1 MVKRVVIAGSRNF
14 TDYRL
19 FSSVVD
25 KYLSRIKNEYELI
38 ILSGHCVG
46 TDLMAEKYAHKNG
59 FAPEAYPAKWDK
71 YGRSAGPKRNKEMVE
86 KADFAIA
93 FSSGGAGTKSL
104 IGFALQKGIP
114 TRIYKL

>member
-14 TDYRL
+14 TDYKL
-19 FSSVVD
+19 FSSIVD

-46 TDLMAEKYAHKNG
+46 TDLMAEKYARENR
-59 FAPEAYPAKWDK
+59 FALEIYPAEWDK

-93 FSSGGAGTKSL
+93 FSSGSAGTESL
-104 IGFALQKGIP
+104 IEFAVQKGIP